1 MMKEYIA
8 IIEKYIKAYVE
19 KAGAKGVVVGLSGG
33 IDSAV
38 VAALAARALGKDYV
52 LGIIMPCE
60 SVDSDLEDAIKLA
73 EKTGISYKVVDLTKT
88 YKSFLEDNQVEA
100 DNTCLTYGN
109 IKPRLRMT
117 TLYFYSALYNYLV
130 AGTSNRSEL
139 ITGYLTKYGDGGVDF
154 EPIADLLKKD
164 VYQIAREL
172 DLPKSIIEKKP
183 SAGLIVNQD
192 DETELG
198 FTYDELDSYIE
209 SGLGDKAVVKKI
221 LKLYNAS
228 RHKLKIPDQLN
239 LNRNF
244 YIR

>member
-1 MMKEYIA
+1 MINKFIP
-8 IIEKYIKAYVE
+8 IIEKYIRDHVKN
-19 KAGAKGVVVGLSGG
+19 AGAKGVVVGLSGG

-38 VAALAARALGKDYV
+38 VAALAARALGKDNV

-60 SVDSDLEDAIKLA
+60 SVDSDLEDAIKLV

-183 SAGLIVNQD
+183 SAGLLVNQD

-209 SGLGDKAVVKKI
+209 SGLGDKAVVEKI

>member
-1 MMKEYIA
+1 
-8 IIEKYIKAYVE
+8 
-19 KAGAKGVVVGLSGG
+19 
-33 IDSAV
+33 
-38 VAALAARALGKDYV
+38 
-52 LGIIMPCE
+52 
-60 SVDSDLEDAIKLA
+60 
-73 EKTGISYKVVDLTKT
+73 
-88 YKSFLEDNQVEA
+88 
-100 DNTCLTYGN
+100 
-109 IKPRLRMT
+109 MT

-183 SAGLIVNQD
+183 SAGLLVNQD

-209 SGLGDKAVVKKI
+209 SGLGDKAVVEKI

>member
-8 IIEKYIKAYVE
+8 IIEKYINAYVE
-19 KAGAKGVVVGLSGG
+19 KSGAKGVVVGLSGG

-38 VAALAARALGKDYV
+38 VAALAARALGKDNV

-60 SVDSDLEDAIKLA
+60 SVDSDLEDAIKLV

-183 SAGLIVNQD
+183 SAGLLVNQD

-209 SGLGDKAVVKKI
+209 SGLGDKAVVEKI

-228 RHKLKIPDQLN
+228 RHKLRIPDQLN

>member
-1 MMKEYIA
+1 MINKFIP
-8 IIEKYIKAYVE
+8 IIEKYIRDHVKN
-19 KAGAKGVVVGLSGG
+19 AGAKGVVVGLSGG

-38 VAALAARALGKDYV
+38 VAALAARALGKDNV

-60 SVDSDLEDAIKLA
+60 SVDSDLEDAIKLV

-172 DLPKSIIEKKP
+172 DLPKRIIEKKP
-183 SAGLIVNQD
+183 SAGLLVNQD
-192 DETELG
+192 DETEVG

-209 SGLGDKAVVKKI
+209 SGLGDKAVVEKI